1 MAIEKLNTAQR
12 AAQPSVL
19 MSIDS
24 QEAQLLDIVS
34 CFLGAAQ
41 ACLAVSAVLNIDP
54 ELCYT
59 GAVRD
64 RGLES
69 LTLTVNGC
77 HAVPL
82 VYCCYGQ
89 SNACP

>member
-34 CFLGAAQ
+34 CFQGVAQ
-41 ACLAVSAVLNIDP
+41 VCWAVSAVLNIDP
-54 ELCYT
+54 ALCYI
-59 GAVRD
+59 GAVGD

-69 LTLTVNGC
+69 PTLTVQGC
-77 HAVPL
+77 HAVSL
-82 VYCCYGQ
+82 VYRCYGQ
-89 SNACP
+89 SNARA